1 MALPFHSVDTAQEAL
16 MIQVR
21 HCRSQY
27 DGRFTLNSWGGEVDD
42 VMTLADTLELT

>member
-21 HCRSQY
+21 HCKHQY
-27 DGRFTLNSWGGEVDD
+27 DGRYVLNSWDYD
-42 VMTLADTLELT
+42 VESVLALADTLELT